1 MGYYTGSTFVCEYTV
16 LRSGKKVKKGKIG
29 LQKSSFWAKSA
40 KNDPNPENQ
49 AP

>member
-1 MGYYTGSTFVCEYTV
+1 MTNSTGSGSRREYTV
-16 LRSGKKVKKGKIG
+16 SQNAKKAKKGKIG